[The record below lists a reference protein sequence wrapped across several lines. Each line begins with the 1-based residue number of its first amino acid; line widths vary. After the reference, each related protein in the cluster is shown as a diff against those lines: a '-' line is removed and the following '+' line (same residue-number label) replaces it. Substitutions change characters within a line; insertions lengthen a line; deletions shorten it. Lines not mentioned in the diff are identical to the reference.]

1 MAVYKRGYQR
11 YDGPLT
17 SHTTRLLAMPR
28 FAWDRLMQQRLVVIL
43 MVLSMLW
50 PLMCGGFIYLANH
63 LSLLQG
69 MGGDELSKMV
79 QINGTFFLIF
89 MNVQAVF
96 SVLLAAMTGPGLIA
110 PDLANN
116 ALPLY
121 FSRPLT
127 RVDYVGARMAVLVS
141 LLSMV
146 TWIPGLFLFTI
157 QASMAGWLWFT
168 ANWTLGVAIVCG
180 FLLWIIMLSMVALA
194 SSAWVKWRIVAGALV
209 LGFFFILGG
218 VAEMVNAILR
228 VDFGTLF
235 NPARSMYTIWSV
247 MLGVEP
253 PRGPDAWECV
263 SVLAGLVVVLGFILE
278 RKLRPVEVIS

>member
-1 MAVYKRGYQR
+1 MAVYKRGYER

-28 FAWDRLMQQRLVVIL
+28 FAWDRLMQQRLVIIL
-43 MVLSMLW
+43 MALSMIW
-50 PLMCGGFIYLANH
+50 PLLCGGFIYLANH

-69 MGGDELSKMV
+69 FGGGDLGKMV
-79 QINGTFFLIF
+79 EINGKFFLTF

-96 SVLLAAMTGPGLIA
+96 SVLLAALTGPGLIA

-127 RVDYVGARMAVLVS
+127 RVDYVGARMAVLVG

-146 TWIPGLFLFTI
+146 TWIPGLFLFI
-157 QASMAGWLWFT
+157 MQASMAGGTWFV
-168 ANWTLGVAIVCG
+168 ANWNLGVAIVCG
-180 FLLWIIMLSMVALA
+180 FLIWIALLSMVALA
-194 SSAWVKWRIVAGALV
+194 CSAWVKWRIIAGALV
-209 LGFFFILGG
+209 LGFFFILAG

-235 NPARSMYTIWSV
+235 NPTRAMFIVWAR
-247 MLGVEP
+247 MLGAEP
-253 PRGPDAWECV
+253 PAGPAAWECV
-263 SVLAGLVVVLGFILE
+263 SVLAALVVVLAFVLE